1 MVKHLVVRP
10 IPSRRN
16 PAAGQLQLLPFKKRK
31 SHTMS
36 QEEKFNADQTRRTN
50 IEEISAVGNE
60 LSEEHLRMASGGFG
74 FSLPG
79 VGGLTGT
86 CIAVRTY
93 YGPGAG
99 GWDSGV
105 D

>member
-1 MVKHLVVRP
+1 
-10 IPSRRN
+10 
-16 PAAGQLQLLPFKKRK
+16 
-31 SHTMS
+31 
-36 QEEKFNADQTRRTN
+36 
-50 IEEISAVGNE
+50 
-60 LSEEHLRMASGGFG
+60 
-74 FSLPG
+74 

-93 YGPGAG
+93 YGSGAG